1 TPSESKHM
9 HRCKVTYGVF
19 SMLIFMISHSGAL
32 SQNALSATFQQLDS
46 LQKNEARPVMVF
58 IHSDWCKYCEAMEQV
73 TFEDQR
79 VSKLL
84 TQNFYGISL
93 DAEDQRDIRL
103 LGKTF
108 RFKPTGNGTGR
119 HELAEEL
126 AAVNGGITFPT
137 LCFLNADY
145 EIIYQH
151 QGYLSPEQLLQ
162 LLKLLSKPP
171 VDNL

>member
-1 TPSESKHM
+1 
-9 HRCKVTYGVF
+9 
-19 SMLIFMISHSGAL
+19 MLIFLISYSGAV
-32 SQNALSATFQQLDS
+32 SQNALSVTFQQLDS

-58 IHSDWCKYCEAMEQV
+58 IHSSWCKYCEAMEQV
-73 TFEDQR
+73 TFKDPS

-84 TQNFYGISL
+84 IQNFYGISL
-93 DAEDQRDIRL
+93 DAEDQGDIRL

-108 RFKPTGNGTGR
+108 GFKPTGNGTGK
-119 HELAEEL
+119 HELAQEL
-126 AAVNGGITFPT
+126 GTVNGNLTFPT

-151 QGYLSPEQLLQ
+151 QGYLNPEQLLQ
-162 LLKLLSKPP
+162 LLKLLSNTP